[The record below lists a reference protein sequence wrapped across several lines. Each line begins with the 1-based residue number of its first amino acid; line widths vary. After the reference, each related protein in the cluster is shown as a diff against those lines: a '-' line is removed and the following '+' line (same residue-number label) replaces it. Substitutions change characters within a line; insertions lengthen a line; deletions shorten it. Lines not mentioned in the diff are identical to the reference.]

1 VQTFYGETG
10 FSSQTHAVQDFP
22 SGGYAA
28 AKTILGGKDGMEVDR
43 ERLGG
48 GGQKE
53 KEKEKEKDDVHVL
66 VGGGCHTTR
75 LV

>member
-1 VQTFYGETG
+1 
-10 FSSQTHAVQDFP
+10 
-22 SGGYAA
+22 
-28 AKTILGGKDGMEVDR
+28 MEVDR
-43 ERLGG
+43 EGLGG

>member
-1 VQTFYGETG
+1 VQTFYRETG

-22 SGGYAA
+22 SGWDAA
-28 AKTILGGKDGMEVDR
+28 AKTILGGKDGMKVDR
-43 ERLGG
+43 EGLGG
-48 GGQKE
+48 GGQ

>member
-1 VQTFYGETG
+1 MQTFYGETG

-22 SGGYAA
+22 SGWDAA
-28 AKTILGGKDGMEVDR
+28 AKTILGGKDGMKVDR
-43 ERLGG
+43 EGLGG
-48 GGQKE
+48 GGQ

>member
-22 SGGYAA
+22 SGWDAA

-53 KEKEKEKDDVHVL
+53 KEKEKDDVHVL